1 MDNQTIITEDVK
13 AEVSGGMLKNFAHMQ
28 GNLDAVAKYIVYAI
42 AAFLPLWFLP
52 AQVGIEFGREATFGI
67 LIIAA
72 GILWLLAVLTSGQ
85 IRFQHSLLLY
95 AGAALLL
102 IGGLSTAFSVSWA
115 TSLIYSDA
123 ISEKVSTLLLGVLL
137 MVLIGGVLRSKGE
150 AVVFL
155 VTLVL
160 AGGAAALFT
169 MFQLLWGNSVWGW
182 FAEFAKDRN
191 FNVIGTMNGLS
202 LFYSALLATSIGM
215 IVSLKLSEWKQW
227 VRWALYASAILYTVD
242 VTLINYRY
250 SWIVLLGVS
259 IVLFGLTFRNV
270 GVSRRTTQDVGA
282 TRVRGLDWRYLFAI
296 VLLVVSIFMYMF
308 QPTVKQLNFPAEVSP
323 AFKTTWKIGGSVL
336 NEGAKQSFLGSGP
349 GTFGLN
355 WIKYKDPQ
363 VNQTIF
369 WGVRFNQG
377 FSWVSTLLSTTGI
390 LGAASMLLF
399 FAGALFVFA
408 RALTKERRSPDDSSL
423 MLGVGPLA
431 GLVAVI
437 IAAFVYPA
445 NFSFI
450 LLLFLFAGI
459 LSYVL
464 SEKHEA
470 GEAEPSSVS
479 RPGGNKGIV
488 SLLLDFSERHVKFD
502 SQWTVFISSLV
513 VIFLL
518 SLGIAGA
525 YFELNRVRAAVS
537 ATAGVRA
544 LNGGDMDAAAAK
556 IEEALLF
563 EPRNVNYANALAQ
576 VRIQR
581 VSNLIQRAAKGE
593 NVQVEFQQEVNR
605 ANEVIQNAVNFLPM
619 EPNLWRTRGALYE
632 LIIPFI
638 PGAEGLSF
646 DSYRKA
652 IEVSPLNPAAYVD
665 FARAGLTFV
674 DNVQLRIGALQ
685 GADRDQLIKARE
697 DVLVEVKSVLEKG
710 IEVKSDF
717 AAAHF
722 LLSQVAIRLG
732 DVATAIRATEN
743 TKATAPFDIG
753 VAFQLGLLYY
763 QSGNLDASRG
773 EFERAVS
780 LNENYSNA
788 RYFLGLIYDR
798 NGRKADAI
806 VQFEKI
812 EALNP
817 DNEEVKNILQN
828 LRAGRGALDQI
839 VPPATPPEK
848 RKEPPVGTEGR

>member
-13 AEVSGGMLKNFAHMQ
+13 ADVSGGMLKNFAHMR

-72 GILWLLAVLTSGQ
+72 GILWLLAVLTSGE

-123 ISEKVSTLLLGVLL
+123 ISEKVSTLLLGILL

-150 AVVFL
+150 AMVFL
-155 VTLVL
+155 LTLVL

-169 MFQLLWGNSVWGW
+169 AFQLLWGNSVWGW
-182 FAEFAKDRN
+182 LAEFAGDKN

-215 IVSLKLSEWKQW
+215 VVSLKISEWKQW
-227 VRWALYASAILYTVD
+227 VRWALYASTLLYVVDIL
-242 VTLINYRY
+242 LINYRY
-250 SWIVLLGVS
+250 SWIVLAGVA

-270 GVSRRTTQDVGA
+270 GASRRATQNVGTTGA
-282 TRVRGLDWRYLFAI
+282 TGLDWRYLFAI

-323 AFKTTWKIGGSVL
+323 AFRTTWKIGGSVL
-336 NEGAKQSFLGSGP
+336 SEGPKQSLLGSGP

-377 FSWVSTLLSTTGI
+377 FSWVSTLLSTVGI

-408 RALTKERRSPDDSSL
+408 RALTKERKSPDDSSL

-464 SEKHEA
+464 SEKREA
-470 GEAEPSSVS
+470 GEEAAE
-479 RPGGNKGIV
+479 GKGIV
-488 SLLLDFSERHVKFD
+488 QFLLDFSERHVKFD
-502 SQWTVFISSLV
+502 SQWMVFISSLV

-518 SLGIAGA
+518 SLGIAGV

-537 ATAGVRA
+537 ATAGVSA
-544 LNGGDMDAAAAK
+544 LNGGDTDAAAAK
-556 IEEALLF
+556 LEESLLF
-563 EPRNVNYANALAQ
+563 EPRNVNYANALVQ

-581 VSNLIQRAAKGE
+581 VANLIQRAAKGE
-593 NVQVEFQQEVNR
+593 NVQIEFQQEVNR
-605 ANEVIQNAVNFLPM
+605 ANEVIQNATNFLPM

-646 DSYRKA
+646 ESYRRA
-652 IEVSPLNPAAYVD
+652 IEVSPSNPAAYVD

-674 DNVQLRIGALQ
+674 DNVQLRIGQVQ
-685 GADRDQLIKARE
+685 GSDRDQLIKARE
-697 DVLVEVKSVLEKG
+697 DVLNEVKSVLEKG
-710 IEVKSDF
+710 ISVKADF

-722 LLSQVAIRLG
+722 LLSQAAIRLG

-763 QSGNLDASRG
+763 QSGNLDASQG

-780 LNENYSNA
+780 INKDYSNA

-798 NGRKADAI
+798 KGQKPAAI
-806 VQFEKI
+806 DQFEKI
-812 EALNP
+812 EVLNP
-817 DNEEVKNILQN
+817 DNAEVKLILQN

-839 VPPATPPEK
+839 VPPAAPPEQ

>member
-1 MDNQTIITEDVK
+1 MDDQTIITQDVK
-13 AEVSGGMLKNFAHMQ
+13 AEVPGGVMKNLAAMQ

-52 AQVGIEFGREATFGI
+52 AQVGIEFGREATFGV

-72 GILWLLAVLTSGQ
+72 GILWLLAVLTSGE

-95 AGAALLL
+95 AGGALLL
-102 IGGLSTAFSVSWA
+102 IGGLSTAFSVTWA

-137 MVLIGGVLRSKGE
+137 MVLIGGVLRSKGD
-150 AVVFL
+150 AMVFL
-155 VTLVL
+155 LTLVF
-160 AGGAAALFT
+160 AGGAGALFT
-169 MFQLLWGNSVWGW
+169 AFQLLWGNSVWGW
-182 FAEFAKDRN
+182 FAEFAGDRN

-215 IVSLKLSEWKQW
+215 IVSLKLGEWKRW
-227 VRWALYASAILYTVD
+227 VRLALYASAVLFAVDIL
-242 VTLINYRY
+242 LINYRY

-270 GVSRRTTQDVGA
+270 AVSRRASQSSETTA
-282 TRVRGLDWRYLFAI
+282 RAGLDWRYLFAI
-296 VLLVVSIFMYMF
+296 ILLVVSIFMYMF

-323 AFKTTWKIGGSVL
+323 AFRTTWKIGGSVL
-336 NEGAKQSFLGSGP
+336 SEGPKQSLLGSGP

-377 FSWVSTLLSTTGI
+377 FSWVSTLLSTIGI
-390 LGAASMLLF
+390 LGTAAMLLF
-399 FAGALFVFA
+399 FVGSLFVFA
-408 RALTKERRSPDDSSL
+408 RALTKERGGADDSFL
-423 MLGVGPLA
+423 MFGVGPLA
-431 GLVAVI
+431 GLVAVV

-445 NFSFI
+445 NFSLI

-464 SEKHEA
+464 SEKRET
-470 GEAEPSSVS
+470 GDGTS
-479 RPGGNKGIV
+479 RGGGIV
-488 SLLLDFSERHVKFD
+488 QFLLDFSERHVKFD
-502 SQWTVFISSLV
+502 SQWMVFISSLV
-513 VIFLL
+513 VVFLL
-518 SLGIAGA
+518 SLGIAGV

-537 ATAGVRA
+537 AAAGVLA
-544 LNGGDMDAAAAK
+544 LNGGDTDAAATK
-556 IEEALLF
+556 LEEALAS
-563 EPRNVNYANALAQ
+563 EPRNVNYANALVQ

-581 VSNLIQRAAKGE
+581 VASLIQRASNGE
-593 NVQVEFQQEVNR
+593 NVQIEFQQEVNR
-605 ANEVIQNAVNFLPM
+605 ANEVIQGAVNFLPM

-646 DSYRKA
+646 ESYRKA
-652 IEVSPLNPAAYVD
+652 IEVSPANPAAYVD

-674 DNVQLRIGALQ
+674 DNVQLRIGSVQ
-685 GADRDQLIKARE
+685 GADRDQLIKTRE
-697 DVLVEVKSVLEKG
+697 AVLNEVKSVLEKG
-710 IEVKSDF
+710 IQVKSDF

-722 LLSQVAIRLG
+722 LLSQAAIRLG
-732 DVATAIRATEN
+732 DVATAIQATEN

-763 QSGNLDASRG
+763 QSGNLDASQG

-780 LNENYSNA
+780 ISKDYSNA

-798 NGRKADAI
+798 KGRKPEAI
-806 VQFEKI
+806 DQFEKI

-817 DNEEVKNILQN
+817 DNQEVKLILQN

-839 VPPATPPEK
+839 VPPAAPPEQ
-848 RKEPPVGTEGR
+848 RKEPPVGTQGR

>member
-1 MDNQTIITEDVK
+1 MENQTIITGDVK
-13 AEVSGGMLKNFAHMQ
+13 AEVPAGGVMKNFAHMQ

-72 GILWLLAVLTSGQ
+72 GILWLLAVLTSGE

-95 AGAALLL
+95 AGAALLI

-123 ISEKVSTLLLGVLL
+123 LSEKVSTLLLGILL

-155 VTLVL
+155 VALVL

-169 MFQLLWGNSVWGW
+169 AFQLLWGNSVWGW
-182 FAEFAKDRN
+182 FAEFAKDRS
-191 FNVIGTMNGLS
+191 FNVIGTMNGLA
-202 LFYSALLATSIGM
+202 LFYSALLATAIGM
-215 IVSLKLSEWKQW
+215 IVSLRIGEWKQW
-227 VRWALYASAILYTVD
+227 VRWALFASTILLAVD
-242 VTLINYRY
+242 VLLINYRF
-250 SWIVLLGVS
+250 SWIVLAGVS

-270 GVSRRTTQDVGA
+270 AVSRRSAEVAGMTA
-282 TRVRGLDWRYLFAI
+282 ARGLDWRYLFAI

-323 AFKTTWKIGGSVL
+323 AFKTTWKIGGSVM
-336 NEGAKQSFLGSGP
+336 NEGAKQSLLGSGP
-349 GTFGLN
+349 GTFGLD
-355 WIKYKDPQ
+355 WIKYKDPE
-363 VNQTIF
+363 VNKTIF

-377 FSWVSTLLSTTGI
+377 FSWVSTLLSTAGI
-390 LGAASMLLF
+390 FGAVSILVF

-408 RALTKERRSPDDSSL
+408 RALTKERRGADDSSL

-445 NFSFI
+445 NFSLI
-450 LLLFLFAGI
+450 LLLFLFTGI

-464 SEKHEA
+464 SEKREVGEEA
-470 GEAEPSSVS
+470 AAS
-479 RPGGNKGIV
+479 RGI
-488 SLLLDFSERHVKFD
+488 LPMLLDFSERHIKFD
-502 SQWTVFISSLV
+502 SQWMVFISSLV

-537 ATAGVRA
+537 ASAGVR
-544 LNGGDMDAAAAK
+544 LNETDTDAAAAK
-556 IEEALLF
+556 IEEALAF
-563 EPRNVNYANALAQ
+563 EPRNVNYANALVQ
-576 VRIQR
+576 VRIKR
-581 VSNLIQRAAKGE
+581 VSNLIQRAAGGE

-605 ANEVIQNAVNFLPM
+605 ANEVIQNATNFLPM

-674 DNVQLRIGALQ
+674 DNVQLRIGSVQ
-685 GADRDQLIKARE
+685 GADRDKLIKARE
-697 DVLVEVKSVLEKG
+697 DTLNEVKSVLEKG
-710 IEVKSDF
+710 VQVKPDF

-722 LLSQVAIRLG
+722 LLSQAAIRLG
-732 DVATAIRATEN
+732 DIKTAIQATEN

-763 QSGNLDASRG
+763 QLGNLDASQA

-780 LNENYSNA
+780 INKDYSNA

-798 NGRKADAI
+798 KNQKPAAI
-806 VQFEKI
+806 DQFEKI

-817 DNEEVKNILQN
+817 DNQEVKLILQN
-828 LRAGRGALDQI
+828 LRAGQGALDQI
-839 VPPATPPEK
+839 VPPATPPEQ
-848 RKEPPVGTEGR
+848 RKAPPVETGR